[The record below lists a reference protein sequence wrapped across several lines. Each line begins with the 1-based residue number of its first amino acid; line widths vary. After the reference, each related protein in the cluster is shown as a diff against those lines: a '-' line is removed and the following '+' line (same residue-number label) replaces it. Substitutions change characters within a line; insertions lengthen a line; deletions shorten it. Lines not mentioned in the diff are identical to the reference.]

1 MGALKESLLRGPK
14 PLKGKTRTVTRS
26 MTTGTALAT
35 LPKGARFLG
44 AIIQGT
50 ASDAGTTATVAFGNT
65 ATATEFGSANVLA
78 AGVGNGGV
86 FVADAT
92 AQTVFT
98 TPTVIYCIYAESGTA
113 SSVGDWTVTLV
124 YTDGNGI
131 APGTV

>member
-1 MGALKESLLRGPK
+1 MAAKESLFRGPK
-14 PLKGKTRTVTRS
+14 ELRVKTRTVTRS
-26 MTTGTALAT
+26 MTTGTALAK
-35 LPKGARFLG
+35 LPKGSRFLG

-65 ATATEFGSANVLA
+65 TTATEFGSANVLA
-78 AGVGNGGV
+78 AGVGNGGL

-98 TPTVIYCIYAESGTA
+98 SDTTIYCIYAESGTA
-113 SSVGDWTVTLV
+113 SSAGDWTVSLL